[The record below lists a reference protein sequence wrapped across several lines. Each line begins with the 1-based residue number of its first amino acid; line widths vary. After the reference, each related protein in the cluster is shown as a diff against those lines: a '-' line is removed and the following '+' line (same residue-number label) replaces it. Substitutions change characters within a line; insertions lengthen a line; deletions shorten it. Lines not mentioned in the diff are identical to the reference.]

1 MISHFMIDRN
11 LWPDIVCLKILSQ
24 KQRLWYNL
32 LLTTLLQQAISR
44 KKVNILSLLKC
55 IKTLDG

>member
-1 MISHFMIDRN
+1 MISHFTIDRN
-11 LWPDIVCLKILSQ
+11 LWPDIVFLKILSQ

-32 LLTTLLQQAISR
+32 LTTLLQQAISR
-44 KKVNILSLLKC
+44 NKVNILSSLKC

>member
-1 MISHFMIDRN
+1 MISHFMIDRS
-11 LWPDIVCLKILSQ
+11 LWPNIVFLKILSQ
-24 KQRLWYNL
+24 KQPLWYN

>member
-11 LWPDIVCLKILSQ
+11 LWPNIVFLKILSQ
-24 KQRLWYNL
+24 KQRLWYN

-44 KKVNILSLLKC
+44 KKVNILSSLKC

>member
-11 LWPDIVCLKILSQ
+11 LWPIIVFLKILSQ

-32 LLTTLLQQAISR
+32 LTTLLQQTFSR

>member
-11 LWPDIVCLKILSQ
+11 LWPNIVFLKILSQ

-32 LLTTLLQQAISR
+32 LTTLLQQTISR

>member
-11 LWPDIVCLKILSQ
+11 LWPNIVFLKILSQ

-32 LLTTLLQQAISR
+32 LTTLLQQAISQ
-44 KKVNILSLLKC
+44 KSEHFKFVKMY
-55 IKTLDG
+55 